1 MATVT
6 ETYIIYINKTAPAW
20 PTSATSR
27 LNSWIS
33 SGKMVSNTKTE
44 VDSDNPSK
52 KKYEITRVYRS
63 DNDREDFVTECN
75 QDFTLLTY
83 LSENEYSITNLVIT

>member
-33 SGKMVSNTKTE
+33 SNKMVSNTKTE
-44 VDSDNPSK
+44 IDSDNPSK

-63 DNDREDFVTECN
+63 AEDREEFVTECN

-83 LSENEYSITNLVIT
+83 LSANEYSLVNLEII